1 MKELSCG
8 IIIIN
13 SENKILGCRAYGKD
27 KIQLAYDIPK
37 GKINIEE
44 TTYQAAIR
52 ETIEETSLDLSDI
65 EIKDLGHFTYNSKKD
80 LHLFKCYYNI
90 KDLSKLHCDSMFTD
104 NFGNICPEVVGYKW
118 IDFSEINTHFY
129 LSLGKILNT
138 ILK

>member
-1 MKELSCG
+1 MKGLSCG

-13 SENKILGCRAYGKD
+13 SENKILGCKAYGKKD
-27 KIQLAYDIPK
+27 NELSYDIPK
-37 GKINIEE
+37 GGINLNE
-44 TTYQAAIR
+44 TPYHAAIR
-52 ETIEETSLDLSDI
+52 ETFEETGLNLSKEKI
-65 EIKDLGHFTYNSKKD
+65 EDLGHFNYNSKKN

-129 LSLGKILNT
+129 LSLGRLLNL